1 VWAAS
6 RAAVRWMAG
15 RSTGLSE
22 VMLTDKQLTDANIY
36 GEWLRLLVHDRNLPA
51 SDRVRAAGS
60 ALSIAQDHHHAIVV
74 LLDARLYAS
83 CFALV
88 RVAFEAYVR
97 GEWLALCATDT
108 QIRRFLKGR
117 DPPKIDQL
125 LRALEKKDAFK
136 EGRLSLIKKRT
147 WKTICAYTHTGGLHV
162 QRWNTADGIEPNYSV
177 YELLEVLRFADIIAT
192 LAVLGVLRIAEDQAA
207 AETLLER
214 FKARMGA

>member
-1 VWAAS
+1 
-6 RAAVRWMAG
+6 
-15 RSTGLSE
+15 
-22 VMLTDKQLTDANIY
+22 MLTDKELTDANIY

-51 SDRVRAAGS
+51 TDRVRAAGS
-60 ALSIAQDHHHAIVV
+60 SLSIAQDHHHAIVV

-108 QIRRFLKGR
+108 QIRRFLKGG

-147 WKTICAYTHTGGLHV
+147 WKTMCAYTHTGGLHV
-162 QRWNTADGIEPNYSV
+162 QRWNTADSIEPNYSV